1 MTSQRPTAGAGATS
15 SLSAPAA
22 DGVQPDFV
30 LPHLSLVSFQTH
42 ISPAQSY
49 LSSSYYFSP
58 IGAAKIERSRR
69 IILQLA

>member
-42 ISPAQSY
+42 ISPTQSY
-49 LSSSYYFSP
+49 LSSYYFSP
-58 IGAAKIERSRR
+58 FGAAKIERSRR
-69 IILQLA
+69 IILQ